1 MSKIVVWMQ
10 MSLDGK
16 TQGPSG
22 EFDWPVVRDELNG
35 YFVDQLRS
43 AGMFLYGRKV
53 YEMMAYFW
61 PTADQ
66 DPGGHPD
73 QIAYSKIWKPM
84 PKLVFS
90 GTLRD
95 AQWNTTVLDD
105 VDQRVRDHRD
115 AARGDLYLFGG
126 SRIVGEFARQ
136 DLVDEYQVFV
146 HPVALGGG
154 APLFPS
160 PAQRQGFSL
169 RESRVFDDTVV
180 GLRYARA
187 RA

>member
-1 MSKIVVWMQ
+1 
-10 MSLDGK
+10 
-16 TQGPSG
+16 
-22 EFDWPVVRDELNG
+22 
-35 YFVDQLRS
+35 
-43 AGMFLYGRKV
+43 MFLYGRKV

-66 DPGGHPD
+66 DPGSSPN
-73 QIAYSKIWKPM
+73 QVAYSRIWKPM

-90 GTLRD
+90 SALRD
-95 AQWNTTVLDD
+95 AQWNTTVLDG

-126 SRIVGEFARQ
+126 SRIVGEFAAEPGRRVPG
-136 DLVDEYQVFV
+136 LRPPGRPRRRIA
-146 HPVALGGG
+146 PV
-154 APLFPS
+154 PQ
-160 PAQRQGFSL
+160 PAERQGFSL
-169 RESRVFDDTVV
+169 RESRVFDDTVA